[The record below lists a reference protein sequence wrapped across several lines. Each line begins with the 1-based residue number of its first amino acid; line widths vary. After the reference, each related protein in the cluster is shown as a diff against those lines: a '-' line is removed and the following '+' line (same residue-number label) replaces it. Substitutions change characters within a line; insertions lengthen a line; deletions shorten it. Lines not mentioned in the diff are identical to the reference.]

1 MGKGDNRLGLKV
13 KQKRAQRAKK
23 ARIKRRIVEAK
34 AAKKTASK

>member
-23 ARIKRRIVEAK
+23 ARTKRQIAAAK
-34 AAKKTASK
+34 AAKKPATQ